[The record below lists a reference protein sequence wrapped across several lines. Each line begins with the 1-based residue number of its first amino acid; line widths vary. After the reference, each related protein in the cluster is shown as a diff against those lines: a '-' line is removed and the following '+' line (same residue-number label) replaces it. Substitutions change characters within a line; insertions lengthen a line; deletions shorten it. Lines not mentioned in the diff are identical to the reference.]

1 MSQRAIFLDRD
12 GVINVDHGYVSR
24 PDEVEFIPGAR
35 EMIAELSRQGWLIFV
50 VTNQS
55 GVARGMYTEED
66 VQALHRWLNE
76 EFAKAGGKVTEF
88 FYCPHL
94 LHAKVKKYDVDCVC
108 RKPRP
113 GMIIQALSKHRIA
126 REDAFLNGMWRPPSV
141 PAFAD
146 FYLPA
151 VMCRNLCM
159 NAYGISNGIKF
170 AAGTY
175 LNY

>member
-35 EMIAELSRQGWLIFV
+35 EMIAELSRQGWFIFV

-76 EFAKAGGKVTEF
+76 EFAQMGGNVTEF

-94 LHAKVKKYDVDCVC
+94 LHAKVKEYDVDCVC

-126 REDAFLNGMWRPPSV
+126 REDAFLIGDSERDV
-141 PAFAD
+141 AA
-146 FYLPA
+146 A
-151 VMCRNLCM
+151 ER
-159 NAYGISNGIKF
+159 AGIRGFLFTGGNVQEFMHECVRDLSWN
-170 AAGTY
+170 
-175 LNY
+175 

>member
-66 VQALHRWLNE
+66 VQALHRW
-76 EFAKAGGKVTEF
+76 
-88 FYCPHL
+88 
-94 LHAKVKKYDVDCVC
+94 HA
-108 RKPRP
+108 
-113 GMIIQALSKHRIA
+113 S
-126 REDAFLNGMWRPPSV
+126 
-141 PAFAD
+141 
-146 FYLPA
+146 
-151 VMCRNLCM
+151 
-159 NAYGISNGIKF
+159 
-170 AAGTY
+170 
-175 LNY
+175 